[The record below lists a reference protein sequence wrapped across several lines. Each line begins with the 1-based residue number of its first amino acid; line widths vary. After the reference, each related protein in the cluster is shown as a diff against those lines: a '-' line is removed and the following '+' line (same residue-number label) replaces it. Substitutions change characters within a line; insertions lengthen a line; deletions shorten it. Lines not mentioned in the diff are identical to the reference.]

1 MAYKQ
6 VYFSARLSEQMLKG
20 LDKVSAQIDNST
32 RAEVASYLVQKY
44 LQHPVFYESR
54 SILALRMPLMPPLA
68 FQISEHSLDRLK
80 EIAQQHN
87 SSVAAIVRIAIYEG
101 LMAHETS

>member
-1 MAYKQ
+1 
-6 VYFSARLSEQMLKG
+6 
-20 LDKVSAQIDNST
+20 
-32 RAEVASYLVQKY
+32 
-44 LQHPVFYESR
+44 
-54 SILALRMPLMPPLA
+54 MPPLA

-101 LMAHETS
+101 LMSHETS

>member
-6 VYFSARLSEQMLKG
+6 VYFFRPLIRTDVKRIGQG
-20 LDKVSAQIDNST
+20 FRTIDNST

-101 LMAHETS
+101 